1 MSISTLFPR
10 VRFDFS
16 AMSLAHRWKI
26 NALGSLG
33 RFLMCVIAWRER
45 ERERERREIAKL
57 KSRPSLLVLLVVVPF
72 ATSSLLLATACG
84 AVCY

>member
-26 NALGSLG
+26 NALGSLR

-45 ERERERREIAKL
+45 ERDSEAEL
-57 KSRPSLLVLLVVVPF
+57 PSVLAGF
-72 ATSSLLLATACG
+72 ACGG
-84 AVCY
+84 AVCS